1 MPKFPTKCTNRRIK
15 VQVSREVWWA
25 VALHAERE
33 GKSMSDV
40 LLECAWSRLRRL
52 KPPKGMFKTEALSG

>member
-1 MPKFPTKCTNRRIK
+1 
-15 VQVSREVWWA
+15 VSREVWWA

-40 LLECAWSRLRRL
+40 ILECAWSRLRRL
-52 KPPKGMFKTEALSG
+52 KPPKDMFEAEALSG